1 MRDYDSTSTDHPDR
15 ISAAERRALLL
26 RMQVDELRDLL
37 REVNRARSRERR
49 EDLVWAFA
57 AQRRWEAETVLA
69 CQELL
74 LRRRY
79 GDEPL
84 MN

>member
-1 MRDYDSTSTDHPDR
+1 MTVDHPDH
-15 ISAAERRALLL
+15 ITQAERRALLL

-37 REVNRARSRERR
+37 REVNRTRSRERR
-49 EDLVWAFA
+49 EDLLWAFA
-57 AQRRWEAETVLA
+57 KQRRWEAETVLA

>member
-1 MRDYDSTSTDHPDR
+1 MTVDHPDH
-15 ISAAERRALLL
+15 ITQAERRALLL

-37 REVNRARSRERR
+37 REVNRARSLQRR
-49 EDLVWAFA
+49 EGLLWAFA
-57 AQRRWEAETVLA
+57 VQRRWEAEAVLA
-69 CQELL
+69 TQELV

-79 GDEPL
+79 GDEPP